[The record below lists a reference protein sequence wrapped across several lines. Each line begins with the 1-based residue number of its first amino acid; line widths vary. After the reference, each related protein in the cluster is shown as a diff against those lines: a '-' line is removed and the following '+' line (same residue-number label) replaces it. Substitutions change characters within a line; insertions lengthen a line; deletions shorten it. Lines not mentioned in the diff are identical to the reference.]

1 MRHVVQLVLAA
12 LALIG
17 AVLSWLRVRTIV
29 EVAPIADGQPATT
42 SVAYSPPMMLL
53 TMLLATAAGVLL
65 VLGVAGLVRGR
76 RRLRTPESGLSA
88 PAP

>member
-1 MRHVVQLVLAA
+1 VRHIVQLVLAT

-17 AVLSWLRVRTIV
+17 AVLSWLQVRSIV
-29 EVAPIADGQPATT
+29 DVSPIADGQPATT

-53 TMLLATAAGVLL
+53 TMLLATVAGVLI
-65 VLGVAGLVRGR
+65 VLGVAGLIRTR
-76 RRLRTPESGLSA
+76 RARTPGSVPPA

>member
-1 MRHVVQLVLAA
+1 VRHIVQLVLAS

-17 AVLSWLRVRTIV
+17 AVLSWLEVRTIV
-29 EVAPIADGQPATT
+29 DVAPIADGQPATT
-42 SVAYSPPMMLL
+42 SVTYSPPMMLL
-53 TMLLATAAGVLL
+53 TMLLATVAGVLL

-76 RRLRTPESGLSA
+76 RARTPGSVPPA

>member
-1 MRHVVQLVLAA
+1 MQLVLAT

-17 AVLSWLRVRTIV
+17 AVLSWLQVRSIV
-29 EVAPIADGQPATT
+29 DVSPIADGQPATT

-53 TMLLATAAGVLL
+53 TMLLATVAGVLI
-65 VLGVAGLVRGR
+65 VLGVAGVIRVRR
-76 RRLRTPESGLSA
+76 ARTPGSVPPA